1 VGPEQEPVEE
11 HAFAYDATNRRVAHD
26 VKRTAG
32 SDAPSLESTIYVGAG
47 YERTRIDGIDRHVT
61 RVMAPDGTTISI
73 EQVEGADAAV
83 RYNFTDRLG
92 SVYAVTDE
100 NGVILEKRG
109 YRPFGDESRS
119 AGLGET
125 TGFTGHEQD
134 RDLGLINMGGRMY
147 DPSLGRF
154 LTADPV
160 IADPMHSLSFNA
172 YSYVNN
178 RPLDFTDPSGFQ
190 AADVAPPPPP
200 PPPPPAPLPGDPW
213 VYVETGTWVPDDSSG
228 TRSQRS
234 SGGATAQ
241 QAAPA
246 PASGESKGAINAGA
260 QSAAAGP
267 ASPATQGRSIFAML
281 PPAPAFN
288 PFFDSPE
295 RRQVAEQQAQWF
307 RHQADRARERAE
319 HQRGLGLRPE
329 EIPHYV
335 MTLAGV
341 VLFDQLANIVADPDA
356 MLSMVPLPGVR
367 AAGVGGWKSRRAF
380 SQADSGLKD
389 HARRHSNLSPA
400 DYLARGQEN
409 IRSGRMLK
417 GGGRHP
423 DTQYWVRRVGENDYS
438 LTITNRNGEILS
450 IDTWRSGGGKMTRE
464 TITHGL
470 SRSGVTP
477 PQGFWEGF

>member
-1 VGPEQEPVEE
+1 LPNNYAVRTTSDGRSFDYDAHGNQTLRKGPGIPHERQKLEYTAFDLPRRIEVGPEQAPVEE

-267 ASPATQGRSIFAML
+267 ASSIA
-281 PPAPAFN
+281 
-288 PFFDSPE
+288 
-295 RRQVAEQQAQWF
+295 
-307 RHQADRARERAE
+307 
-319 HQRGLGLRPE
+319 
-329 EIPHYV
+329 
-335 MTLAGV
+335 
-341 VLFDQLANIVADPDA
+341 
-356 MLSMVPLPGVR
+356 
-367 AAGVGGWKSRRAF
+367 
-380 SQADSGLKD
+380 
-389 HARRHSNLSPA
+389 
-400 DYLARGQEN
+400 
-409 IRSGRMLK
+409 
-417 GGGRHP
+417 
-423 DTQYWVRRVGENDYS
+423 
-438 LTITNRNGEILS
+438 
-450 IDTWRSGGGKMTRE
+450 RSGGKWRSSK
-464 TITHGL
+464 L
-470 SRSGVTP
+470 SGSGIVPTGPESERSTNADLASGRRRSPTMS
-477 PQGFWEGF
+477 